1 MTPTSSKH
9 AWKCGTGF
17 SNGKQSWSGYF
28 HVSRRLW
35 RKNARNTRR
44 RRVVD
49 RTTEMKMRSNGSV
62 LLAWPSLVQSKG
74 SAPLTRVS
82 GFWSI
87 EKVQHYRWAFMSLG
101 YCKVLGTA
109 ASRNPS
115 WEEAVVKL
123 NQLLFRRIAKG
134 LRASINP
141 VIRNDLEHLCDWRDT
156 SDFTKT
162 GKNGFTVQCKP
173 ISSLPEGYTFD

>member
-1 MTPTSSKH
+1 D
-9 AWKCGTGF
+9 A
-17 SNGKQSWSGYF
+17 KQWERFVGVAKSGAEQ
-28 HVSRRLW
+28 
-35 RKNARNTRR
+35 RK
-44 RRVVD
+44 
-49 RTTEMKMRSNGSV
+49 EY
-62 LLAWPSLVQSKG
+62 L
-74 SAPLTRVS
+74 APLTRAS

-173 ISSLPEGYTFD
+173 ISSLPEGYTFDRYGLI